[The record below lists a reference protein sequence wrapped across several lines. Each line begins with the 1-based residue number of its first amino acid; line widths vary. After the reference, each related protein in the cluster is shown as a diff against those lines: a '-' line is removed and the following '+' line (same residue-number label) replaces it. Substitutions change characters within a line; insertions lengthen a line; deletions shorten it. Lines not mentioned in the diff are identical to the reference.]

1 MARWWTITIPSGYT
15 DVTEEAKQAP
25 QMAQVLQKTREKG
38 GVLEMQLHQSADG
51 ENLIVLDS
59 TFRDMPVTK
68 ATLDGFEEGARG
80 TSFGTGRQLT
90 YHIDYTPTMVVGTQ
104 QTSAPDGTIV
114 WHKRWT
120 GFGKDE
126 QLKSLAIGCT
136 GTKETCQPI
145 FDSVIVEP
153 FQFKAVASLA
163 KGSSGGGD
171 DTAYKIGQ
179 AVGVGLVCAIVL
191 ALVARSRKKSAANR

>member
-1 MARWWTITIPSGYT
+1 MARWWTIKIPSGYT
-15 DVTEEAKQAP
+15 DITEEAKQAP
-25 QMAQVLQKTREKG
+25 QMAAVIKKTQDKG
-38 GVLEMQLHQSADG
+38 GTLEMQLHQSDAG
-51 ENLIVLDS
+51 ENLIVLDT

-80 TSFGTGRQLT
+80 TSFGAGRQLT
-90 YHIDYTPTMVVGTQ
+90 YHIDYTATMVVGTQ
-104 QTSAPDGTIV
+104 QTSTPDGAIV

-163 KGSSGGGD
+163 KGDSGGD
-171 DTAYKIGQ
+171 DTAYRIGK
-179 AVGVGLVCAIVL
+179 AVGVGLVFVIV
-191 ALVARSRKKSAANR
+191 AAVIARSRKKSAANG